1 MVVNENGVCLNQKRV
16 PRLCLIRPEVHL
28 PSNQL
33 LLQASGQTESVSL
46 YQKKCINFKKK
57 FKYMNLVLKDLSFF
71 LGAGMNV
78 ISVPLESKAE
88 THTSYQVCQSKVC
101 GDR

>member
-33 LLQASGQTESVSL
+33 LLQAPGQAGSAAFTQNMHKS
-46 YQKKCINFKKK
+46 KKK
-57 FKYMNLVLKDLSFF
+57 ENKYMNLVLKDFSF
-71 LGAGMNV
+71 LHGAGMNV
-78 ISVPLESKAE
+78 ISVPLESNAE
-88 THTSYQVCQSKVC
+88 VHTSYQVCQSKVC